1 MGLEIA
7 DLDNPV
13 ELFHVVRSHDACL
26 VCTVHLACGRG
37 AARTF
42 ALA

>member
-1 MGLEIA
+1 MEIE

-26 VCTVHLACGRG
+26 VCTVHVAT
-37 AARTF
+37 ARRFT
-42 ALA
+42 L